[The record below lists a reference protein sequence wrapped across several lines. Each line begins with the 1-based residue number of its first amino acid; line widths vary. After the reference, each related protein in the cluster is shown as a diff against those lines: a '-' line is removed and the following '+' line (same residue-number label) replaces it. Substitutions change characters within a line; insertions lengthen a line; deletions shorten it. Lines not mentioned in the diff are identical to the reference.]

1 MTEIAAGSEIMPPGN
16 HEDEPQDFNEAAL
29 SNINMAWL

>member
-1 MTEIAAGSEIMPPGN
+1 MTEIAAGSEIIPPGN
-16 HEDEPQDFNEAAL
+16 HEEEPPAFNEAAL